1 MISTQRFICSSFL
14 VDLEDFE
21 ELYDYDAFMNDPDN
35 EELRKMDHLMWG
47 LVKAKSLPKS
57 IRQWKS
63 SEDSD
68 LDWNFAKFLS
78 INRDGS
84 ISEIEWGQV

>member
-1 MISTQRFICSSFL
+1 MIPTQRSICSSYL
-14 VDLEDFE
+14 VDLEDYE

-35 EELRKMDHLMWG
+35 EQLRKMDYLMWG
-47 LVKAKSLPKS
+47 LLKAKTLPKS

-68 LDWNFAKFLS
+68 LDWNFAKFQS
-78 INRDGS
+78 IRRDGT
-84 ISEIEWGQV
+84 ISKIVWDQS